1 LQSRERYPQGVALRE
16 HLLSGPPWAR
26 VNGKVVGCDLGAVLR
41 RLLLFESFTVDD
53 KGFTVVA
60 DLVEAMGVDFVHEL
74 LTEGRLALTLQDC
87 WVGPGRREWQGPLQF
102 VITQSNGDLDA
113 ERARALDKLRQ
124 HLDLPERSWSR
135 LEEAVQG
142 AVRTPIGTD
151 PIIGSYALYS
161 DAYDASMSDL
171 QHSSRTLERVV
182 RTVLSYDMNARADAA
197 LPFRLEWSCD
207 YGEVRFETDIGR
219 RYGINERLIDDLL
232 WRSLKALTTLN
243 IRLAQAAAF
252 RRMVSFSYRDTS
264 LVAAKYRSLLQDVD
278 PEIMEG
284 SFERVIDI
292 ACLPAINHNASNVD
306 GPTFLRVSRSR
317 ETDDFRRWL
326 REIPERGDDDIGA
339 EISDKATKIGAALGT
354 RLGRGARFVVTTAL
368 GFVPGVGGLL
378 GAASGAVDA
387 FWLDELANGAVWFVT
402 DSYGSV
408 FTPPER

>member
-1 LQSRERYPQGVALRE
+1 MDVERRRYPQGVALRE
-16 HLLSGPPWAR
+16 NLLSGPPWAR
-26 VNGKVVGCDLGAVLR
+26 VSGKVVGCDLGAVLR
-41 RLLLFESFTVDD
+41 RLLLFESFTVDY
-53 KGFTVVA
+53 GRFTVVA

-74 LTEGRLALTLQDC
+74 LTEGRLALTYQDC

-102 VITQSNGDLDA
+102 VITRSGDFGSG
-113 ERARALDKLRQ
+113 RARALDQLRQ
-124 HLDLPERSWSR
+124 HLNLPERSWSR

-142 AVRTPIGTD
+142 AVRTPIGAH
-151 PIIGSYALYS
+151 PILGSYALYS

-171 QHSSRTLERVV
+171 RHPSRTFERVV
-182 RTVLSYDMNARADAA
+182 RTVLSYDLNVRADAA

-207 YGEVRFETDIGR
+207 YGEVAFETDIGR
-219 RYGINERLIDDLL
+219 CYGINEGLVDDLL
-232 WRSLKALTTLN
+232 WRSLIALTTLN

-278 PEIMEG
+278 PQIMEG

-306 GPTFLRVSRSR
+306 GPTFLRVCRSR
-317 ETDDFRRWL
+317 EADDFRRWL
-326 REIPERGDDDIGA
+326 REIPERRDDDIGA

-354 RLGRGARFVVTTAL
+354 RSGRGARFAVTTAL

-402 DSYGSV
+402 NSYGSV
-408 FTPPER
+408 FTPAER

>member
-1 LQSRERYPQGVALRE
+1 MWSRQRYPEGVALRE

-26 VNGKVVGCDLGAVLR
+26 VNGEVVGCDLGAVLR
-41 RLLLFESFTVDD
+41 RLLLFESFTVDY
-53 KGFTVVA
+53 GRFTVVA
-60 DLVEAMGVDFVHEL
+60 DLVDAMGVDFVHEL

-102 VITQSNGDLDA
+102 VISTSSDFGGR
-113 ERARALDKLRQ
+113 RACALDKLRQ

-142 AVRTPIGTD
+142 AVRTPIGAD
-151 PIIGSYALYS
+151 PIRGSYALYS

-171 QHSSRTLERVV
+171 RHPSQTFERVV
-182 RTVLSYDMNARADAA
+182 RTVLSHDLNVRADAA
-197 LPFRLEWSCD
+197 VPFRLEWWCD
-207 YGEVRFETDIGR
+207 YGEVTFETDIGR
-219 RYGINERLIDDLL
+219 RYGLDERLVDDLL
-232 WRSLKALTTLN
+232 WRSLAALTTLN

-284 SFERVIDI
+284 SFQRVIDI

-306 GPTFLRVSRSR
+306 GPTFLRVCRSR
-317 ETDDFRRWL
+317 ETDNFRRWL
-326 REIPERGDDDIGA
+326 REIPERRDDDIGA

-354 RLGRGARFVVTTAL
+354 RLGRGARFAVTTAL

-402 DSYGSV
+402 NSYGSV
-408 FTPPER
+408 FTPAER